1 MFHIFLTVFQV
12 MRKEKVLS
20 IAGRQDGNLNRM
32 ASIGIMH
39 IIKQH

>member
-20 IAGRQDGNLNRM
+20 IAGRQDGNLFLLEQDGFHRY
-32 ASIGIMH
+32 
-39 IIKQH
+39 